1 MVQFHFPI
9 LGVVCLRSCRTSAH
23 CPWSTHPTPTT
34 ALLLAG
40 RIMHAA
46 SSSLRLATR
55 ISPVMFSP
63 RTRGR
68 YSSSTW
74 GGGDSSA
81 HGTHNVL
88 TGHPDFS
95 RVTDAAGDLMNDTD
109 DLLNDTILALQSPK
123 DPAAAVSQEEL
134 HRQHETASWRTQH
147 KKRKVNNGSD
157 VFLNNLSPVLSFF
170 VSTWCLY
177 FITIT

>member
-1 MVQFHFPI
+1 MLAQ
-9 LGVVCLRSCRTSAH
+9 LQDLRPLPLVNTSNTNHSPAPRRPDNA
-23 CPWSTHPTPTT
+23 CS
-34 ALLLAG
+34 
-40 RIMHAA
+40 IV
-46 SSSLRLATR
+46 
-55 ISPVMFSP
+55 ISPPGNTHIACDVLTP
-63 RTRGR
+63 NTRKIFQL
-68 YSSSTW
+68 YM

-109 DLLNDTILALQSPK
+109 DLLNDTLLALQSPK
-123 DPAAAVSQEEL
+123 DPATAISQEEL

-177 FITIT
+177 FITAT